1 MGLGSTRMTDQNAAT
16 TDTPANAAAAPP
28 EESAV
33 ALFRALVQHHAQ
45 GRIALSFDY
54 ARLHH
59 IDCPVALEA
68 DSNIIVYAVMGLV
81 LLALWRGGW
90 WAAGATLAA
99 GAALYFS
106 AGRFYIRRRI
116 RRRIEEKALGS
127 RDLWQRLWRFGGIGL
142 LPADGSAPCVAPEGN
157 WMALVRRLGAD
168 EPTNS

>member
-1 MGLGSTRMTDQNAAT
+1 MIDPNDTKAEAT
-16 TDTPANAAAAPP
+16 EDAAAPAP

-33 ALFRALVQHHAQ
+33 TLFRALVRHHAE

-59 IDCPVALEA
+59 MDCPVAVEA
-68 DSNIIVYAVMGLV
+68 DSNLFAYAVMALV
-81 LLALWRGGW
+81 LLALWRAGW

-99 GAALYFS
+99 GVALYFT
-106 AGRFYIRRRI
+106 AGRYYVRRRI
-116 RRRIEEKALGS
+116 RRRIEERALGS

-157 WMALVRRLGAD
+157 WMALVRRLGTTTA
-168 EPTNS
+168 PNP